1 MYVRIMHVLM
11 YRIHTF
17 LDAGFALLVGLL
29 EDVGFALAAGAL
41 LAFVVAALAFGFV
54 AAFLGFDS
62 PVTACQYHV
71 NRHAKPS

>member
-1 MYVRIMHVLM
+1 MHVLM

-41 LAFVVAALAFGFV
+41 VVAALAFGFV

-71 NRHAKPS
+71 NRHAKPSR